1 VSHTRGTRDPRLLVG
16 SLMWLSTAQ
25 FFIAEIAVASGW
37 SRPPY
42 SWRLN
47 AISDL
52 GATVCG
58 PFDGDRF
65 VCSPLHVVMNG
76 SLILLGLTMAI
87 GSVLIYSRL
96 QSGRIGFG
104 LMTLAGIGAL
114 LVGLFPEDS
123 IFWAHLVG
131 QDLAFVLGNAA
142 LIVFGLTLPF
152 PRVFRWY
159 SVVSGT
165 LALVALVLFLSH
177 QRFFLGL
184 GGMERVVAYPL
195 LLWLI
200 VAGGFIAGK
209 SHRLAT

>member
-1 VSHTRGTRDPRLLVG
+1 
-16 SLMWLSTAQ
+16 
-25 FFIAEIAVASGW
+25 
-37 SRPPY
+37 
-42 SWRLN
+42 
-47 AISDL
+47 
-52 GATVCG
+52 
-58 PFDGDRF
+58 
-65 VCSPLHVVMNG
+65 
-76 SLILLGLTMAI
+76 
-87 GSVLIYSRL
+87 
-96 QSGRIGFG
+96 
-104 LMTLAGIGAL
+104 MTLAGIGAL

-123 IFWAHLVG
+123 IFWAHIVG
-131 QDLAFVLGNAA
+131 QDLAFVLGNVA

-209 SHRLAT
+209 SDRLAA